1 MRVFKLAD
9 MVSGWFVGN
18 FSPTALSTAAAE
30 VGVKT
35 YRAGDAEAGHVHRI
49 ATELTLVLAGEVEMN
64 GRRFGAGDIAVLAP
78 GEPGT
83 FRAISDTTTV
93 VVKLP
98 SAPGDKYR
106 IDAAG

>member
-1 MRVFKLAD
+1 
-9 MVSGWFVGN
+9 MVGGWFVGD
-18 FSPTALSTAAAE
+18 FTPAALPTPAAE
-30 VGVKT
+30 VGVKS
-35 YRAGDAEAGHVHRI
+35 YRAGDAEAEHVHRI
-49 ATELTLVLAGEVEMN
+49 AAELTLVLTGEVDMN
-64 GRRFGAGDIAVLAP
+64 GRRLGAGDIAVLAP

-98 SAPGDKYR
+98 SVPGDKHR